1 MISRGW
7 ASAVVPFET
16 VTVNRK
22 SIWHVKSLCHQYRGS
37 LLEQEAFEKCWAHSP
52 LRAAARPNFALP
64 FTRCRYCRTPP
75 LSHAACASMS
85 RTTTTTRDRGDRYDP
100 IEWAQKSIDNL
111 RDPKLQPSASAIQP
125 RLWGENEFV
134 FLAPKITT
142 MSCELSS
149 TRRLDC
155 DRKCQQIGLF
165 FGFQSVL
172 LCFPILFI
180 FRSTR
185 EVYSK
190 PEGRMN
196 RCHV

>member
-1 MISRGW
+1 
-7 ASAVVPFET
+7 
-16 VTVNRK
+16 
-22 SIWHVKSLCHQYRGS
+22 
-37 LLEQEAFEKCWAHSP
+37 
-52 LRAAARPNFALP
+52 
-64 FTRCRYCRTPP
+64 
-75 LSHAACASMS
+75 MS

-196 RCHV
+196 RCHVWRTITVYWFVGSIKLNIAGLDDRRSRLNAASIKSMERWANIPGPSVVKSLRTRWDRFGGRWQGRGKIYGVGEAKVGG